1 MNLRTWNYIGI
12 ILLGLDIAFIV
23 FYYYYATVKVYNFK
37 QKIGKIKRR
46 SLLNRAKIFQNN
58 PKCTQ
63 EEYYYLGHLWIRKKR
78 GEYYL
83 KISQE
88 MMEQSFT
95 TKYKIVS
102 QSMFHQFRKGEKI
115 HINFA
120 DQYRTDA
127 KLSAEITVK
136 NYISTSHQL

>member
-1 MNLRTWNYIGI
+1 MNLTTWNYIGI
-12 ILLGLDIAFIV
+12 VLVGLDIAFIM
-23 FYYYYATVKVYNFK
+23 FYYYYATVKVYNFI
-37 QKIGKIKRR
+37 QKTSRIQPHCRR
-46 SLLNRAKIFQNN
+46 KKAKTFQNN
-58 PKCTQ
+58 PENAQ
-63 EEYYYLGHLWIRKKR
+63 EEYQYLGHLWVRKKR

-83 KISQE
+83 TIPKE

>member
-1 MNLRTWNYIGI
+1 MDLTSCNYIGI
-12 ILLGLDIAFIV
+12 ILLTLDIIWIM
-23 FYYYYATVKVYNFK
+23 FYYYYATVKIYNFK
-37 QKIGKIKRR
+37 ETTNKIK
-46 SLLNRAKIFQNN
+46 LYKKITKQPAAQNN
-58 PKCTQ
+58 ITIKR
-63 EEYYYLGHLWIRKKR
+63 EEYQYLGHLWIRKKR